1 MLKINEPSKGYR
13 RSLFSQLFCMFSI
26 ISKRRFEKGMDTNFV
41 TGKEKRNRGRSF
53 VAIALLAESGNK
65 L

>member
-13 RSLFSQLFCMFSI
+13 RALFLQLFCMFS

-41 TGKEKRNRGRSF
+41 TGKEKRNKGRSF
-53 VAIALLAESGNK
+53 VAIALLAEYGNK